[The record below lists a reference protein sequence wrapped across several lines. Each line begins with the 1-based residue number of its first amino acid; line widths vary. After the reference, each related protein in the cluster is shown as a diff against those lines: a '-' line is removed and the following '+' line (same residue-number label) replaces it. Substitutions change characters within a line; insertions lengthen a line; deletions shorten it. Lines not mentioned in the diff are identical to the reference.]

1 MQTEEILRL
10 ALKGI
15 EFCENGGTLDDYL
28 DYYLTEAEPRRT
40 VSSILFNYFRNKGV
54 IDSYLK
60 RFSNGKT
67 KPAIRR
73 VLNVVFTQILYQSV
87 VPSAIVADVAVSFIK
102 KKEGQGASG
111 FVNAMVRQLV
121 QYQDTTSWEDKF
133 IEDKNRVP
141 AILLERWK
149 KNFSQEEV
157 LTILDAI
164 KTIPPFTFRTIFRE
178 VEVDAEKKLK
188 CKKIEGVNFLK
199 RFHFF
204 STEAPGIVLTSDIM
218 KEGKIYIQDPAT
230 ALFGE
235 LIAEIEVETVLDY
248 CSAPGGKTILLAEIF
263 EKSKIIATDRSL
275 SRLQRVRENI
285 DRFRFKNVEIMS
297 LEAAKSIPDVSFD
310 LVLLDV
316 PCSNTGVIRHRPDV
330 MWNFTAKSLR
340 DIVKLQ
346 FEILE
351 DALSKVKSGGRLI
364 YSTCSIEPEENWQQ
378 IKDFI
383 IRHPEFTIEKEQL
396 LLPSILHD
404 GAFVSVLKRYN

>member
-10 ALKGI
+10 AVRGI

-60 RFSNGKT
+60 RFSSGKT

-73 VLNVVFTQILYQSV
+73 VLSVVFTQILYQSV

-102 KKEGQGASG
+102 KKKGQGASG
-111 FVNAMVRQLV
+111 FVNAMIRQLV
-121 QYQDTTSWEDKF
+121 NCQDTASGENKGIDNE
-133 IEDKNRVP
+133 IRVP
-141 AILLERWK
+141 SILLERWK
-149 KNFSQEEV
+149 KNFSPEEV
-157 LTILDAI
+157 LTILEAI
-164 KTIPPFTFRTIFRE
+164 KTIPLFTFRSISGGE
-178 VEVDAEKKLK
+178 PENKLK
-188 CKKIEGVNFLK
+188 CEKIEGVSFLK

-204 STEAPGIVLTSDIM
+204 STEEPGIVLTSDMM

-235 LIAEIEVETVLDY
+235 LIAEMDVETVLDY

-263 EKSKIIATDRSL
+263 KKSKIIATDRSL
-275 SRLQRVRENI
+275 SRLERVRENI
-285 DRFRFKNVEIMS
+285 ERFGFENVEIMN
-297 LEAAKSIPDVSFD
+297 LKTAKSMPDDSFD

-330 MWNFTAKSLR
+330 MWNFTIKSLR

-346 FEILE
+346 SEILE
-351 DALSKVKSGGRLI
+351 DALSKVRPGGRLI
-364 YSTCSIEPEENWQQ
+364 YSTCSIEPEENRKQ
-378 IKDFI
+378 INFFI
-383 IRHPEFTIEKEQL
+383 ERHPEFTIEKEQM
-396 LLPSILHD
+396 LLPSLLHD
-404 GAFVSVLKRYN
+404 GAFVAVLKRYK